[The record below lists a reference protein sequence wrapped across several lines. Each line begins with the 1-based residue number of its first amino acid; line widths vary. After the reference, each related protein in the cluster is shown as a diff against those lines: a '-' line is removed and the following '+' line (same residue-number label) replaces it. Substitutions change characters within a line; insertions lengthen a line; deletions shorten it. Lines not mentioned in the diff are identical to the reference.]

1 MDNRN
6 KHEGHM
12 QTDNISSQRLRGR
25 VALVSGGGSGIGRA
39 AALAYAREGAAVVV
53 AGRRQREIDET
64 TALITATGGEAA
76 AVVADVADSDEVKA
90 LVQATIDRFGR
101 LDAAFNNAGIE
112 GKMIPITEQS
122 EADFDEV
129 VRVNLRGVWLAM
141 KYEIGAMIALGNG
154 GSIVNTSS
162 FVARAGQAG
171 ASIYAASKGGL
182 EAMVRALAVEVGPK
196 QIRVN
201 NVLPGAIK
209 TPMFDRLGGEEAT
222 ATVVRFT
229 PLGRL
234 GEPADVGDVAVWLST
249 DESRFI
255 TGQSL
260 LVDGGIAIPGI
271 R

>member
-1 MDNRN
+1 MTTEILPN
-6 KHEGHM
+6 E
-12 QTDNISSQRLRGR
+12 RLKGR
-25 VALVSGGGSGIGRA
+25 VVLVTGGGSGIGRA
-39 AALAYAREGAAVVV
+39 AAICYAREGAAVVV
-53 AGRRQREIDET
+53 AGRRQSEIDA
-64 TALITATGGEAA
+64 TASMITAMGGEAA
-76 AVVADVADSDEVKA
+76 AIKADVANGDEIQALIKA
-90 LVQATIDRFGR
+90 VVERYGR

-112 GKMIPITEQS
+112 GRMIPITEQTQ
-122 EADFDEV
+122 ADFDEV
-129 VRVNLRGVWLAM
+129 VGVNLRGVWLSM
-141 KYEIGAMIALGNG
+141 KYEIEAMLALGNG

-182 EAMVRALAVEVGPK
+182 EGMVRALAVEVGTD

-209 TPMFDRLGGEEAT
+209 TPMFDRLGGEAAT
-222 ATVVRFT
+222 SAVVRFT

-249 DESRFI
+249 DEARFI